1 MSRKNNYLKETLAEY
16 LELNTN
22 PLQLEGVLEQLEEA
36 TEEAK
41 ERCYDIML
49 QALELDGQIFNILE
63 DGLNTIDEDSLF
75 NALARR

>member
-1 MSRKNNYLKETLAEY
+1 MSRKNNYIKETLAEY